1 MKSCPS
7 PFPFEATMMD
17 FVRSLNLEEKL
28 SPRRN
33 ADIIWFYIFLPCV
46 VAYFVILT
54 SFINSKPTIG
64 AIESFDSAFSAIVY
78 PGRDMEII
86 GSGLGW
92 AEGPLWVQ
100 DDAASLSYLMFSD
113 TITNRIYKW
122 EDGRGMFTVGKTI
135 YVERSGC
142 KSDPEYCAAMYE
154 PGSNGLLR
162 RDAASLDLL
171 VCQHGERAVSLL
183 RENGTRSAI
192 ATHYNGSR
200 LNSPNDLVMSPEGH
214 LYFTDPKYGLFDKAR
229 TLRPAELPHSGVYM
243 IRSEFVQIALQTG
256 EPTDQVWLMDGSLDW
271 PNGLA
276 FSPDF
281 AKLYVS
287 NSDRAHPVWKVYD
300 VSDAGLLKNGRVF
313 FDASEL
319 YKKECGDALVAAGDR
334 DSVSNKP
341 SCDNYGAPDG
351 MKVDIHGNVYASG
364 PGGVLV
370 ISPEGKLLGR
380 FRLDRPVS
388 NVAFGADGRLY
399 ITAQDIV
406 VRVWVK
412 TKPNRVAS

>member
-1 MKSCPS
+1 
-7 PFPFEATMMD
+7 MMD

-54 SFINSKPTIG
+54 GFINSKPTIG
-64 AIESFDSAFSAIVY
+64 SIEVYDSSFSALIY
-78 PGRDMEII
+78 PGKEMEII
-86 GSGLGW
+86 ASELKW

-100 DDAASLSYLMFSD
+100 DEAASLSYLMFSD
-113 TITNRIYKW
+113 TVLNRIYKW
-122 EDGRGMFTVGKTI
+122 EDGKGMFTVGKTI
-135 YVERSGC
+135 YVEGSGC
-142 KSDPEYCAAMYE
+142 KSDPKYCDAMYE

-162 RDAASLDLL
+162 KDSSSLDLL

-183 RENGTRSAI
+183 RENGTRAAV
-192 ATHYNGSR
+192 ATHFNGSR
-200 LNSPNDLVMSPEGH
+200 LNSPNDLVVSPEGH
-214 LYFTDPKYGLFDKAR
+214 MYFTDPKYGLFDKSK
-229 TLRPAELPHSGVYM
+229 TLQGEELAHSGVYM
-243 IRSEFVQIALQTG
+243 IRSEYLQIALQSG
-256 EPTDQVWLMDGSLDW
+256 EPTKQVWLMDGTLQW

-281 AKLYVS
+281 SKLYVS
-287 NSDRAHPVWKVYD
+287 NSDRTNPVWKVYD
-300 VSDAGLLKNGRVF
+300 VADTGILKNGRVF
-313 FDASEL
+313 FDAREL
-319 YKKECGDALVAAGDR
+319 YQKECT
-334 DSVSNKP
+334 DSHA
-341 SCDNYGAPDG
+341 CEDYGAPDG
-351 MKVDIHGNVYASG
+351 MKVDIHGNLFASG

-399 ITAQDIV
+399 ITAADLI
-406 VRVWVK
+406 VRVWIK
-412 TKPNRVAS
+412 TKPNRVISKL